1 MRALFLIFLIFM
13 PLTALRASEDDPYA
27 GALSLMRT
35 LEIPKQFDSVPGFNP
50 TTYLEM
56 FTAEQVSRFTTDTGS
71 ITKENETKLRALFRA
86 AIKSGRAKYEQDY
99 WIAEKAPMVQLLAKV
114 SPDVLKL
121 EVEPGGGIHMFE
133 IGLTLDEEQQQA
145 TEKSTGV
152 SRSPDA
158 ELGEFYGAE
167 LPKEMSHAFQMAARI
182 HARNRFG
189 AIALP
194 RIAMLIGEE
203 NDDFFLTLWWQHTN
217 RSVRTSILAI
227 LLCRNDINEVAPV
240 GNLTIGD
247 FDGFSERFAE
257 PEAKLRKEEVRFVK
271 ENFRTIA
278 TKLARMTKGVERVSK
293 LFAAYTTTGSIGVK

>member
-145 TEKSTGV
+145 TENPQV
-152 SRSPDA
+152 
-158 ELGEFYGAE
+158 
-167 LPKEMSHAFQMAARI
+167 
-182 HARNRFG
+182 
-189 AIALP
+189 
-194 RIAMLIGEE
+194 
-203 NDDFFLTLWWQHTN
+203 
-217 RSVRTSILAI
+217 
-227 LLCRNDINEVAPV
+227 
-240 GNLTIGD
+240 
-247 FDGFSERFAE
+247 
-257 PEAKLRKEEVRFVK
+257 
-271 ENFRTIA
+271 
-278 TKLARMTKGVERVSK
+278 
-293 LFAAYTTTGSIGVK
+293 